1 MDKYIVISDISKYP
15 SYKNINARLLYLHIA
30 CNLDT
35 RTYTYTHSIRML
47 AEDTGLSLSA
57 VRHALSQL
65 LSDGLL
71 KTTVTVPT
79 TTQYATHKR
88 AQPTTHLHLMTI
100 KDLQHANDTQS
111 DTPNDTESDTHIN
124 KKNKKKAKNRLSGQ
138 ERKTKIFRSEETGGN
153 LIAELLGMMI
163 EEKN

>member
-15 SYKNINARLLYLHIA
+15 CYKNINARLLYLHIA
-30 CNLDT
+30 CHLDT
-35 RTYTYTHSIRML
+35 RTYTYSHSIRML

-65 LSDGLL
+65 LADGLL

-79 TTQYATHKR
+79 TTQHATHKR
-88 AQPTTHLHLMTI
+88 AQPTTHLHLVTI

-124 KKNKKKAKNRLSGQ
+124 KKNKKKAKNRLSAG
-138 ERKTKIFRSEETGGN
+138 ERKTKIFRSEEMGGN

-163 EEKN
+163 EPKN

>member
-15 SYKNINARLLYLHIA
+15 CYKNINARLLYLHIA

-47 AEDTGLSLSA
+47 AGDTGLSLSA

-65 LSDGLL
+65 LADGLL
-71 KTTVTVPT
+71 STTVTVPT
-79 TTQYATHKR
+79 TTQHATHKR
-88 AQPTTHLHLMTI
+88 AQPTTHLHLVTI

-111 DTPNDTESDTHIN
+111 DTPNDTQSDTHIN
-124 KKNKKKAKNRLSGQ
+124 KKNKKKAKNRLSAG
-138 ERKTKIFRSEETGGN
+138 ERKTKIFRSEEMGGN

-163 EEKN
+163 EPKN